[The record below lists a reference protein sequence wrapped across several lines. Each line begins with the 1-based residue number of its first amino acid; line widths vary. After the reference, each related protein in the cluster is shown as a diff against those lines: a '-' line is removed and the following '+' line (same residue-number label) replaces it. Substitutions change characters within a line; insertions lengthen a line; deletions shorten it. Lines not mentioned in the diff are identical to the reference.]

1 MKIFHR
7 FYEMFLWLKN
17 NETFHRIYE
26 EIHRYYEE
34 NSFSV
39 HESIELMLNTHLYL
53 KQREYCSVPLWK
65 LFSLKLKKI

>member
-17 NETFHRIYE
+17 NETFHRICE

-39 HESIELMLNTHLYL
+39 P
-53 KQREYCSVPLWK
+53 CSGVGYN
-65 LFSLKLKKI
+65 SLVHVAGIDEEEITKTLCAIHPKK

>member
-39 HESIELMLNTHLYL
+39 DIGNCDTRLVLLNLAYVLELTLPVGC
-53 KQREYCSVPLWK
+53 QA
-65 LFSLKLKKI
+65 